1 MIRSGWF
8 LVLVLVLGGCA
19 TSHVPQLEPTKYRRI
34 GVISLMGHEVQA
46 KSVGW
51 WAFANKSWRGDA
63 REWEMNRFTR
73 DTMVRSLQR
82 RGFEAVAI
90 DYDAMAWFQ
99 RYQNRTQ
106 GFTFSGIM
114 SAYGAD
120 MASKEFAAEFKQAV
134 AQHKLDAL
142 LVFVPGRDTLNQTS
156 EAWIEVGDTGMGFRA
171 AGEQAV
177 APYAMGFLYLIDA
190 RTMDAVRRP
199 RMQAFGP
206 ALPIHFAAGWSE
218 VSAEDREKLREA
230 IRRLFVEELEPALGR
245 L

>member
-1 MIRSGWF
+1 MLRIGF
-8 LVLVLVLGGCA
+8 VLAWVIFLGGCA
-19 TSHVPQLEPTKYRRI
+19 TSQVSQLEPTKYRRV
-34 GVISLMGHEVQA
+34 GVISLMGHEIQA

-73 DTMVRSLQR
+73 DVMVQSLQR
-82 RGFEAVAI
+82 RGFDAIAI
-90 DYDAMAWFQ
+90 DYDAIAWTQ
-99 RYQNRTQ
+99 RYQGRTQ

-120 MASKEFAAEFKQAV
+120 MVSKEFAAEFKAAAEQ
-134 AQHKLDAL
+134 QRLDAL
-142 LVFVPGRDTLNQTS
+142 VVFVPGRDTLNQTG

-190 RTMDAVRRP
+190 RTMSVVRRP
-199 RMQAFGP
+199 RLQVFGP
-206 ALPIHFAAGWSE
+206 SLPIRFAANWTE
-218 VSAEDREKLREA
+218 VSADDREKLREI
-230 IRRLFVEELEPALGR
+230 IRGLFVDELEPALGR